1 LNEVSEVTNPNES
14 NDALA
19 RALQRLPTE
28 IQPARDLW
36 SGVAAA
42 IGESKRPKRSTVWT
56 MRIAAGVACVAL
68 GTGIGYGLL
77 RQENGVAPAGQ
88 VAQQREIT
96 SWLVKPVMMDE
107 GYQKA
112 RVQLAGEFFRR
123 IADLPENDRAR
134 VQKGLRQIED
144 GLRELNDALKSH
156 PDSVLLQQLALSA
169 YQQELEYMQNVA
181 SLTRNVS
188 ESTQT

>member
-1 LNEVSEVTNPNES
+1 MTNPNES

-19 RALQRLPTE
+19 RALKRLPTE
-28 IQPARDLW
+28 IQPERDLW

-42 IGESKRPKRSTVWT
+42 IAQERQPKRSTVWT
-56 MRIAAGVACVAL
+56 MRIAAALACVAL

-77 RQENGVAPAGQ
+77 RHENALAPGGGQ
-88 VAQQREIT
+88 IAQGAQREIN

-112 RVQLAGEFFRR
+112 RMQLAGEFFRR

>member
-1 LNEVSEVTNPNES
+1 MTNPNES

-19 RALQRLPTE
+19 RALKRLPTE

-36 SGVAAA
+36 TGVAAA
-42 IGESKRPKRSTVWT
+42 IEESKQPKRSTVWT
-56 MRIAAGVACVAL
+56 MRIAAGLACVAL

-77 RQENGVAPAGQ
+77 RPENPGGPGIVGVPAGP
-88 VAQQREIT
+88 QREINT
-96 SWLVKPVMMDE
+96 WLVKPVMMDE

-134 VQKGLRQIED
+134 VEKGLRQIED

>member
-1 LNEVSEVTNPNES
+1 MTNPNDS
-14 NDALA
+14 NDGLA
-19 RALQRLPTE
+19 RALKCLPAE
-28 IQPARDLW
+28 IQPGRDLW
-36 SGVAAA
+36 TGVAAA
-42 IGESKRPKRSTVWT
+42 IAQERQPKRSTVWT
-56 MRIAAGVACVAL
+56 MRIAAGLACVAL

-77 RQENGVAPAGQ
+77 RQQAPVAPG
-88 VAQQREIT
+88 VPIAQQQVN

-144 GLRELNDALKSH
+144 GLRELNDALKSQ

>member
-1 LNEVSEVTNPNES
+1 MKEAPED
-14 NDALA
+14 NDAMA
-19 RALQRLPTE
+19 RLLKRLPAGIE
-28 IQPARDLW
+28 PGRDLW
-36 SGVAAA
+36 PGVAAVIA
-42 IGESKRPKRSTVWT
+42 EPRQPKRALAWT
-56 MRIAAGVACVAL
+56 MRIAAGLACVAL

-77 RQENGVAPAGQ
+77 RNEPGVQPGVPP
-88 VAQQREIT
+88 VAQLDT
-96 SWLVKPVMMDE
+96 WLVKPVIMDA

-112 RVQLAGEFFRR
+112 RMELAGEFFRR
-123 IADLPENDRAR
+123 IADLPANDRAR

-169 YQQELEYMQNVA
+169 YQQELDYMQNV
-181 SLTRNVS
+181 STLTRKVS

>member
-1 LNEVSEVTNPNES
+1 MTIPNDS

-19 RALQRLPTE
+19 RALKRLPTA
-28 IQPARDLW
+28 IQPERDLW

-42 IGESKRPKRSTVWT
+42 IAQERQPKRSTVWT
-56 MRIAAGVACVAL
+56 MRIAAGLACVAL

-77 RQENGVAPAGQ
+77 RNDPTPAVGKKDL
-88 VAQQREIT
+88 VQQAKT
-96 SWLVKPVMMDE
+96 WLVKPVMMDE

-112 RVQLAGEFFRR
+112 RMQLAGEFFRR

-181 SLTRNVS
+181 SLTRHVS

>member
-1 LNEVSEVTNPNES
+1 LSEVNDVNHPDDG

-19 RALQRLPTE
+19 RALKRLPTE
-28 IQPARDLW
+28 IRPARDLW

-42 IGESKRPKRSTVWT
+42 IEASQQPKRSTVWT
-56 MRIAAGVACVAL
+56 MRVAAGVACVAL

-77 RQENGVAPAGQ
+77 RNEQATQLANQGPAPH
-88 VAQQREIT
+88 EIT

-112 RVQLAGEFFRR
+112 RMQLAGEFFRR